1 MKDKITIILP
11 TRNEENTIGDII
23 KQVSKYSND
32 ILVIDGHSKDSTRS
46 IAESLKARVV
56 LDDGKGKGAALR
68 IAAKNTNRDIIV
80 FIDADGSHET
90 KDIPKLVK
98 PILEGKSDFV
108 IASRMLGGS
117 DELHGT
123 FSNFFRNLGSNL
135 IQLVINYCFNVR
147 LTDCENGF
155 RAIKTSLFHE
165 LNLKSN
171 DFDIEEEM
179 VLKALKKKC
188 VIMEVPSHEYERKFG
203 KSQLSLWK
211 IGYKFIYRL
220 LINLF

>member
-1 MKDKITIILP
+1 MKGKITIILP

-32 ILVIDGHSKDSTRS
+32 ILVVDGNSKDSTRS
-46 IAESLKARVV
+46 IAESLKARVII
-56 LDDGKGKGAALR
+56 DNGKGKGAALR
-68 IAAKNTNRDIIV
+68 MAAKSTSRDVIV
-80 FIDADGSHET
+80 FMDADGSHET

-98 PILEGKSDFV
+98 PILESKSDFV

-135 IQLVINYCFNVR
+135 IQLVINYRFNVR

-155 RAIKTSLFHE
+155 RAIRTKLFHD

-188 VIMEVPSHEYERKFG
+188 KIIEVPSHEYERKFG